1 MKATDIEVIQP
12 SDMLAKLEEDV
23 EFAFTEYNEA
33 MAHEDRAKRKWERR
47 QLLEGNV
54 PANPTSEELHL
65 LEETVKFFYK
75 RYTDRMKIRI
85 KKKTTL
91 NKRLA
96 AKEKHKTDHDEIERR
111 ENWVYKDGLN
121 YNVRWS
127 SMPQ

>member
-1 MKATDIEVIQP
+1 MEVIQP
-12 SDMLAKLEEDV
+12 SAMLAKLDEDV
-23 EFAFTEYNEA
+23 EFAFTEYNDA
-33 MAHEDRAKRKWERR
+33 MSHEEKAKRKWKERE
-47 QLLEGNV
+47 LLEANI
-54 PANPTSEELHL
+54 PANPTPQQAHL

-96 AKEKHKTDHDEIERR
+96 AKEKHKTEHDEIERR

-127 SMPQ
+127 SLPQ